1 MIKLWAL
8 AALLAVSALS
18 AQAQT
23 KKELVA
29 KVLSLQQQGI
39 ESIGRSV
46 AGRTAQQVLAAA
58 GQAMQR
64 VPQDKQEAVGK
75 EVQADIRKFHDD
87 IEPLLRKKA
96 AEIAPALLGASYEE
110 KYSEDE
116 LKTVIAW
123 LESPVSKKFVQG
135 EGELAQ
141 SLVQKL
147 VADTRPTI
155 EPKMKALEASL
166 AKRMGLEVAPASSA
180 PAAPKDPKKK

>member
-1 MIKLWAL
+1 MMKTWIGVAL
-8 AALLAVSALS
+8 VAVAAFSVTDG

-29 KVLSLQQQGI
+29 KVIALQLPGI
-39 ESIGRSV
+39 EGVGRSV

-64 VPQDKQEAVGK
+64 VPRDKRDAVGK
-75 EVQADIRKFHDD
+75 EVQSDVKKFHDE

-96 AEIAPALLGASYEE
+96 AEIAPALLSPTYEE

-123 LESPVSKKFVQG
+123 LESPVSKKFSQG

-147 VADTRPTI
+147 VADTRSSV
-155 EPKMKALEASL
+155 EPKMKALEATLS
-166 AKRMGLEVAPASSA
+166 KRMGLDA
-180 PAAPKDPKKK
+180 AAPKDSKKK